1 MNKLEK
7 SVVIG
12 DLHIPYQDKKAVSK
26 VLQFI
31 QYFKPDNIF
40 INGDLIDC
48 LDISHFEKPLERHQN
63 LAEEIEEAKYFLL
76 QLRSIAIKSRI
87 FYIFGNHEFRLQSYI
102 SRNARELYGLKG
114 LTLEEQLG
122 CKDLD
127 IDVYNNHTKENYY
140 QYGKLW
146 IGHFN
151 KINKHSG
158 MTAKNLLEDKGV
170 SIIQGHSHRLG
181 SSYKRCFD
189 GQKGGWEGGCL
200 CDINPKYCNM
210 PNWQLGC
217 LTIHKDKKSDQFKV
231 TPVEII
237 DNRIIYGDKII

>member
-12 DLHIPYQDKKAVSK
+12 DLHIPFESKPAVKK

-40 INGDLIDC
+40 INGDIIDC
-48 LDISHFEKPLERHQN
+48 LDISRFDKPLERHQN
-63 LAEEIEEAKYFLL
+63 LAEEIEEARYFLL

-87 FYIFGNHEFRLQSYI
+87 FLIFGNHEFRLQSYL

-122 CKDLD
+122 CKELD
-127 IDVYNNHTKENYY
+127 IDVYNNNTKENYY
-140 QYGKLW
+140 QYGKLL

-151 KINKHSG
+151 KVNKYSG
-158 MTAKNLLEDKGV
+158 MTAKNLLEDKGMSV
-170 SIIQGHSHRLG
+170 IQGHTHRLG
-181 SSYKRCFD
+181 SSYKRTYD

-200 CDINPKYCNM
+200 CDLNPQYVNM
-210 PNWQLGC
+210 PNWQTGF

-231 TPVEII
+231 TPIEII
-237 DNRIIYGDKII
+237 DNRIIFGDKII